1 MKFTITRINRKKKL
15 MVSTKTID
23 SFLERIAKD
32 DAKQSVAKFR
42 MSVPLMEG
50 DYQYYK
56 GIGEWQ
62 HVYPA
67 AEFCKDESGN
77 LIFLKSNGLVMLHFI
92 NLMTKQEK
100 DAAKTAASLLPMTFA
115 AIEGADGRS
124 LIVLVSIS
132 NEEGKI
138 PTKEADAELLYQS
151 AYEQVKT
158 LYQSQVHAT
167 IKPEKPSLE
176 SNFML
181 TLDASPYYN
190 NKAVAMRIASNQF
203 AVATAPKSIDD
214 LKVYDDYEF
223 LYRKASEETMTEMNK
238 ANISW
243 KNDNDRFLAS
253 LSAIASKLCVMGL
266 SEEETFVH
274 IRRNNWSKVA
284 EEQLRQIVGTAY
296 DSHSKDKRMEKSA
309 SARKGRADILQMIN
323 YLESRYQFRYNT
335 VMKYT
340 EYRPNNSWIGD
351 FKPVDARVQK
361 SMTLAVQIADI
372 HVSIKDVR
380 NFLESDRIRNYSPI
394 EFYLYDCLGK
404 WDGKDRIRALAR
416 TVPTNNPHWEDW
428 FYTWFLGMV
437 DQWRGVYRKQYGN
450 STMPLLISKQGY
462 NKSTFCR
469 RLIPSELSWGFTDN
483 MILSE
488 KRQVLQAM
496 SQFLLINLDE
506 FNQIS
511 PQVQQG
517 FLKNLL
523 QLPTVKI
530 KPPYGSHVE
539 EFPRLASFIAT
550 SNMTDILSDPSGNR
564 RFLGVE
570 LTCPIDV
577 SVRLNYEQ
585 LYAQAMA
592 ALDNGEKSYFDAEQT
607 ALIMQSNQQFQ
618 QSSITKQCFM
628 ELFEPTMDEKRGEY
642 MTATA
647 IFDVLKQKFGSSLKI
662 TTLQKFGRELMN
674 IDGINKKRTR
684 YGTEYLVIRRDNT
697 SN

>member
-1 MKFTITRINRKKKL
+1 

-32 DAKQSVAKFR
+32 DSKQSVANFR

-50 DYQYYK
+50 DYQFYK
-56 GIGEWQ
+56 GIKEWQ

-67 AEFCKDESGN
+67 AEFGKDESDN
-77 LIFLKSNGLVMLHFI
+77 LVFKKSNGLLMLHFI
-92 NLMTKQEK
+92 HLMTDQEME
-100 DAAKTAASLLPMTFA
+100 AARKAASLLPMTFA
-115 AIEGADGRS
+115 AITGADGRS
-124 LIVLVSIS
+124 LIVLVCICD
-132 NEEGKI
+132 EEGKI
-138 PTKEADAELLYQS
+138 PEKEADAELLYLC
-151 AYEQVKT
+151 AYEQVKS
-158 LYQSQVHAT
+158 LYLSQIQAELKEEKPT
-167 IKPEKPSLE
+167 IK

-181 TLDASPYYN
+181 TLDPSPYYN
-190 NKAVAMRIASNQF
+190 SKAVAMRISRNSPTKA
-203 AVATAPKSIDD
+203 AVPKAVDD
-214 LKVYDDYEF
+214 LKAYNDYEF
-223 LYRKASEETMTEMNK
+223 LYRKAAKEAAEEMTEAKMNWT
-238 ANISW
+238 NE
-243 KNDNDRFLAS
+243 NDQLLAR
-253 LSAIASKLCVMGL
+253 LSAIAAKLCHMGL
-266 SEEETFVH
+266 TEEEAFIH
-274 IRRNNWSKVA
+274 IRRNNWYEVA
-284 EEQLRQIVGTAY
+284 EEQLRQVVGSAY
-296 DSHSKDKRMEKSA
+296 ATHSKDKKSKSA
-309 SARKGRADILQMIN
+309 AAGKGRTDILQMIN

-335 VMKYT
+335 VMKFT
-340 EYRPNNSWIGD
+340 EYRPNNSWVGD

-361 SMTLAVQIADI
+361 SMTLDVQIADI

-394 EFYLYDCLGK
+394 ESYLYDCLGK

-416 TVPTNNPHWEDW
+416 TVPTKNPHWEDW

-469 RLIPSELSWGFTDN
+469 RLIPNELSWGFTDN

-530 KPPYGSHVE
+530 KPPYGSHVQ

-550 SNMTDILSDPSGNR
+550 SNMTDILADPSGNR
-564 RFLGVE
+564 RFLGIE
-570 LTCPIDV
+570 LTGPIDV
-577 SVRLNYEQ
+577 SGRLNYEQ
-585 LYAQAMA
+585 LYAQAMQ
-592 ALDNGEKSYFDAEQT
+592 ALEQGEKSYFDAAET
-607 ALIMQSNQQFQ
+607 AVIMQSNRQFEQ
-618 QSSITKQCFM
+618 ISPIKQCFL
-628 ELFEPTMDEKRGEY
+628 EVFEPTNDVEKGEY
-642 MTATA
+642 LMAAA
-647 IFDVLKQKFGSSLKI
+647 IFDVLKQKFGSSLQVSS
-662 TTLQKFGRELMN
+662 LQKFGRELQN
-674 IDGINKKRTR
+674 IEGLTSKKTR
-684 YGTEYLVIRRDNT
+684 FGTEYLVVRK
-697 SN
+697 